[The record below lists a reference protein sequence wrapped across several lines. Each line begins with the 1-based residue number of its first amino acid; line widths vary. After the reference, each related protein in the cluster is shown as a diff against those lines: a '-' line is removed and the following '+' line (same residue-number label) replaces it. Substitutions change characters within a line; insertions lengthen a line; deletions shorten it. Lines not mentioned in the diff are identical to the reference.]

1 MKIFG
6 VRLSGLG
13 GTVKKELDTTTLDII
28 KATNDEEEIDC
39 VKAVNKDGSSELFD
53 FIEFEH
59 DW

>member
-1 MKIFG
+1 MKVFG
-6 VRLSGLG
+6 VRLAGLG
-13 GTVKKELDTTTLDII
+13 GTTKKELNTTTLDFV
-28 KATNDEEEIDC
+28 KATTDEEEIGC

>member
-13 GTVKKELDTTTLDII
+13 GTIKKELDVATLDNIQAS
-28 KATNDEEEIDC
+28 KDKDTLGC
-39 VKAVNKDGSSELFD
+39 VVANNKDGSSELFD
-53 FIEFEH
+53 FVEFEH

>member
-13 GTVKKELDTTTLDII
+13 GTVKKELDVTTLDNIQAS
-28 KATNDEEEIDC
+28 KDEEHLGC
-39 VKAVNKDGSSELFD
+39 VVANNKDGSSELFD
-53 FIEFEH
+53 FVEFEH